1 MYFCNNNHTLTA
13 FMLLREYAYLE
24 STILHYENLQHK
36 ELEIKIDQKRLTVS
50 FERLFKRLKKSMIC

>member
-1 MYFCNNNHTLTA
+1 
-13 FMLLREYAYLE
+13 MLLREYAYLE

-50 FERLFKRLKKSMIC
+50 FERLFKRLKKKHDLLSNTCL